1 MVIISIRK
9 ISTFYKFVT
18 LVKVMKNEN
27 ALVAEKLDGS
37 LLKLEKFLRL
47 NDLKLN
53 IDKTELI
60 RVTSSQQLSENG
72 TESLCLAA
80 KNSKNENIKSAISAK
95 ILGMTFQNNLK
106 WSAHFEKG
114 GEAVINKCK
123 RKLGALKHVAR
134 DCLIEFRKKKKLA
147 DGCVMSRLTYGI
159 QIWGLSINKHL

>member
-1 MVIISIRK
+1 MFIFSITK
-9 ISTFYKFVT
+9 KSVHFTICD

-27 ALVAEKLDGS
+27 ALVAEKLDGI

-47 NDLKLN
+47 NNLKLN

-60 RVTSSQQLSENG
+60 RVTSSQQLSANG

-80 KNSKNENIKSAISAK
+80 KNSKNKNIKSAISAK

-114 GEAVINKCK
+114 GKAIINKCK
-123 RKLGALKHVAR
+123 RK
-134 DCLIEFRKKKKLA
+134 FRSSETC
-147 DGCVMSRLTYGI
+147 GE
-159 QIWGLSINKHL
+159 GLFD